1 MQILRVLLNCS
12 WCVLSVCFFPK
23 VYCLI
28 NLFIFDSEACKI
40 LVPQSELEPRSPAV
54 EVKWALG
61 SITINKASGG
71 DRIPAERLQILKD
84 GTIKANLENSQWPWD
99 WKRTVFIL
107 TPNKG
112 YAKGCS
118 NYCTNVLISYTSKV
132 MLKILQYRL
141 QQYILSATIAYAVSL
156 IFYLINEHCSASSW
170 NISEHT
176 WGKCSLCRVLKSH
189 WTIAVPFLN
198 ESKWSRK
205 SSVKIR
211 TRI

>member
-1 MQILRVLLNCS
+1 MHILRVLLNCS

-40 LVPQSELEPRSPAV
+40 LVPQPELEPRSLAV

-61 SITINKASGG
+61 SITINRASGG
-71 DRIPAERLQILKD
+71 DRIPAELLQILKD
-84 GTIKANLENSQWPWD
+84 GAIKANLENSQWPWD

-141 QQYILSATIAYAVSL
+141 
-156 IFYLINEHCSASSW
+156 
-170 NISEHT
+170 
-176 WGKCSLCRVLKSH
+176 
-189 WTIAVPFLN
+189 
-198 ESKWSRK
+198 
-205 SSVKIR
+205 
-211 TRI
+211 